1 MNVPDLE
8 RLADL
13 HLQVPQVPAE
23 RAGLR
28 VLEMLGPEEPLCA
41 TPSEEKRGRKKRREK
56 NRLPP
61 VEERPWLLIE
71 EVAIQVGCC
80 KSMVHRLRRGE
91 IPGIPPLPAMRV
103 GKRKWI
109 VLKESLA
116 RWQTENERRQ
126 TGAEQSVTM

>member
-1 MNVPDLE
+1 MSVHDVRRSAGLP
-8 RLADL
+8 
-13 HLQVPQVPAE
+13 LQAPQVGAE

-28 VLEMLGPEEPLCA
+28 ASESACPAESLCT
-41 TPSEEKRGRKKRREK
+41 TPSEAKERSGKRRKK

-126 TGAEQSVTM
+126 AGAEPSVTM

>member
-1 MNVPDLE
+1 MCVHDLE
-8 RLADL
+8 QLAGQ
-13 HLQVPQVPAE
+13 HLQAPQVAAE
-23 RAGLR
+23 RTGLR
-28 VLEMLGPEEPLCA
+28 VSEMRCPEESLCA
-41 TPSEEKRGRKKRREK
+41 TPSEAKQGSKKRRKK

-61 VEERPWLLIE
+61 VEERPWLLTE

-91 IPGIPPLPAMRV
+91 IPGIPPLPAIRV

-126 TGAEQSVTM
+126 AGADQSATM

>member
-1 MNVPDLE
+1 MSVPDLE
-8 RLADL
+8 RLAGPQ
-13 HLQVPQVPAE
+13 LQAPQAAAE
-23 RAGLR
+23 RTGLK
-28 VLEMLGPEEPLCA
+28 VSEMRCPEASLCA
-41 TPSEEKRGRKKRREK
+41 TPSEAKQGSKKRRKK

-61 VEERPWLLIE
+61 VEERPWLLTE

-91 IPGIPPLPAMRV
+91 IPGIPPLPAIRV

-126 TGAEQSVTM
+126 AGADQSATM